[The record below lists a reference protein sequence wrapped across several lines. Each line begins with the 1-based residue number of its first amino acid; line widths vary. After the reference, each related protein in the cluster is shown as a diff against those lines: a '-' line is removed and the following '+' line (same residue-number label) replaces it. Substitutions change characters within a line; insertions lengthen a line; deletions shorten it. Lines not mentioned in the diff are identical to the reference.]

1 MRSRHWGALAVLS
14 ALVVM
19 WCVASAGA
27 APSLAAKAGCPAIT
41 RAQADAAIGDVRKIE
56 HQVERIPIG
65 GGRAITYLRWCRIF
79 FGPGF
84 KKTQVHR
91 FGGSLDITLEGG
103 DRRAFNEQRRDYEG
117 LARGGYGGRVETVM
131 GLGTPAFRYSREPSS
146 NEWELYVFHPRL
158 SRQNKDPATKRPM
171 PPAGS
176 FAILPDPS
184 VSGSMPFASHVA
196 LARAVLK
203 FPKR

>member
-1 MRSRHWGALAVLS
+1 MQATSSGIPGTATYHTMRVLRS
-14 ALVVM
+14 CAGLNAPHET
-19 WCVASAGA
+19 ASKPG
-27 APSLAAKAGCPAIT
+27 
-41 RAQADAAIGDVRKIE
+41 
-56 HQVERIPIG
+56 
-65 GGRAITYLRWCRIF
+65 RIF
-79 FGPGF
+79 FWPGF
-84 KKTQVHR
+84 KKTQAHR

-158 SRQNKDPATKRPM
+158 SRQNNDPATKRPM